1 MKVFFKIFD
10 TMADAIA
17 ALILVVSTGSLGGY
31 WLAVVSFQGYLQQ
44 HIIEYIYIAGFSMVG
59 QTAMYFIKYRYPHL
73 FGKHEIEFGNTKNGL
88 IVLRWA
94 IDCLL
99 AGLVGALI
107 TEYSIDFIFATLA
120 FIQNIEPS
128 KETDFHK
135 IIFGA
140 VLIGASYETIVKK
153 YLKKKKEIEN
163 N

>member
-1 MKVFFKIFD
+1 MKLFLKIFD

-17 ALILVVSTGSLGGY
+17 AAILLISTGSLSSF
-31 WLAVVSFQGYLQQ
+31 WLLSVSFHHYLEQ
-44 HIIEYIYIAGFSMVG
+44 HIVEYIYIAGFGMIG
-59 QTAMYFIKYRYPHL
+59 QTAMYFIKYRYPNL
-73 FGKHEIEFGNTKNGL
+73 FGKHEIEFGTASNPL

-99 AGLVGALI
+99 AGLISALI
-107 TEYSIDFIFATLA
+107 TKYSIDFIFTTLA
-120 FIQNIEPS
+120 FIQNVEPS
-128 KETDFHK
+128 KETDFHR